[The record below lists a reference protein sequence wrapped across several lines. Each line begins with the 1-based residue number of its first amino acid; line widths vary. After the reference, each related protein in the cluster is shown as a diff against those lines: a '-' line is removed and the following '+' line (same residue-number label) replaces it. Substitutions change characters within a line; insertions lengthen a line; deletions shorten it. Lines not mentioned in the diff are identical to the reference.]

1 VNESKAEVLD
11 VSGLLS
17 AAVTARSSESV
28 EAGVSAL
35 VKVGRHQERCD
46 QQGPLQVC
54 ACHQQRENFQAVTE
68 GS

>member
-35 VKVGRHQERCD
+35 VKVSTGEKVRWH
-46 QQGPLQVC
+46 
-54 ACHQQRENFQAVTE
+54 AVTWTHKLYIHDT
-68 GS
+68 